1 MSEVITITASQLKS
15 IIERV
20 ERLESDK
27 KGITDDI
34 KEVYSEAKG
43 NGYDTKIIKAIV
55 KLRRLS
61 KPERDEQETLIDT
74 YLTALGMK

>member
-27 KGITDDI
+27 KGIADDI
-34 KEVYSEAKG
+34 KEVYAESKG
-43 NGYDTKIIKAIV
+43 NGFDPKIIKAIV

-61 KPERDEQETLIDT
+61 KPERDEQESLIDT

>member
-27 KGITDDI
+27 KGIADDI

-43 NGYDTKIIKAIV
+43 NGFDPKIIKAIV

-61 KPERDEQETLIDT
+61 KPERDEQESLIDT

>member
-27 KGITDDI
+27 KGIADDI
-34 KEVYSEAKG
+34 KEVYAESKG
-43 NGYDTKIIKAIV
+43 NGFDPKIIKAIV

-61 KPERDEQETLIDT
+61 KPERDEQESLIDT
-74 YLTALGMK
+74 YKEALGIK

>member
-1 MSEVITITASQLKS
+1 MSEVVTVTASQLKS

-20 ERLESDK
+20 ERLEEDK
-27 KGITDDI
+27 KGIADDI

-43 NGYDTKIIKAIV
+43 NGFDPKIIKAIV